1 MVMEHM
7 IIHAAYHRIDWNKRH
22 AVRIRKK
29 ILLAWQH
36 FTWTLEGMMQGEDVW
51 CGAMMDAIYKLGY
64 SMIIA
69 RPEHLNDA
77 HRRYHKNVH
86 LVIWEAADD
95 CIYNPHCVYA
105 DFEDGSSERI
115 LVPSPNAT
123 HLNMPIWKPFH
134 PSWWNNPVEP
144 LTGPFTLSPE
154 PYELWPPGRN
164 AGKEN
169 FYLGYTVEPSCMDT
183 PYVPHE
189 ERPRQAYIFGKY
201 LGYFLLKEYTLWDE
215 MGGMKGSLDDD
226 FYLDF
231 SQKENVTFL
240 AGHLSL
246 SQVPAGFTDPPR
258 GIIQH
263 ERLSR
268 PEFQKMIANSRVMI
282 GLSNPFLSPTP
293 YEALCLGIPSSV
305 PSGVWTR
312 TIRTTN
318 RGGSA
323 NMMR

>member
-1 MVMEHM
+1 MKTYRRWPRLVGCTALVGLTLILLHLGYGNGTHDHLQSFPSSQVQQPSIQENLLP
-7 IIHAAYHRIDWNKRH
+7 DSW
-22 AVRIRKK
+22 RKGLTPSQFNAHFK
-29 ILLAWQH
+29 KILEDCNAGSESCPENGYKLILLAWQH

-215 MGGMKGSLDDD
+215 RGGMKGSLDDD

-240 AGHLSL
+240 AGSSNMSGCL
-246 SQVPAGFTDPPR
+246 DR
-258 GIIQH
+258 
-263 ERLSR
+263 
-268 PEFQKMIANSRVMI
+268 NSKR
-282 GLSNPFLSPTP
+282 
-293 YEALCLGIPSSV
+293 
-305 PSGVWTR
+305 
-312 TIRTTN
+312 
-318 RGGSA
+318 
-323 NMMR
+323 